1 MKDNNNGLEQPT
13 GKFAIPVG
21 QRPKLAGWEFY
32 NKVLGSPKLVVSAHY
47 IILRYFVIYPCS
59 RADLFIKL
67 LIRE

>member
-32 NKVLGSPKLVVSAHY
+32 NKVLGAPKLVVSA
-47 IILRYFVIYPCS
+47 LRYFVIYPCS
-59 RADLFIKL
+59 RANLFIWL
-67 LIRE
+67 FIAE